1 MKKIAIIGCGTI
13 GNTHAGVY
21 NECKDASLVY
31 AVDIIPEKVKAFAEK
46 FSIPAVES
54 DYKKILSDPDLDAV
68 SVCLP
73 NYLHCQVTLD
83 ALKAGKHVLCEKPIA
98 LNMTEAEAMRDE
110 AQKQGLQCV
119 IGVVNRFHDNVNAV
133 KNHIENGDLGK
144 VYHVSLAFQGY
155 RSIPGMGRWFTTK
168 KESGGGVMIDW
179 GIHFVD
185 LALYCLNSP
194 TPISISGVAHSELA
208 RNMNDYVYT
217 SMWAGPPEFDGV
229 YDVEEVASG
238 LLRTS
243 GATIC
248 FEGAWARNVDT
259 SNMYIEFLGDK
270 GGIKLEYGGNYTLYT
285 SKNGSLFET
294 KQSRMDSSM
303 FQSEIDSFITN
314 ISSNTKSIA
323 DISNVIVT
331 QAVLDGFY
339 KSAELGREVKIEL

>member
-13 GNTHAGVY
+13 GNIHATAY
-21 NECKDASLVY
+21 NGCKDASLVS
-31 AVDIIPEKVKAFAEK
+31 AVDIIAEKAKAFAEK
-46 FSIPAVES
+46 FSISAVES
-54 DYKKILSDPDLDAV
+54 DYKKVLSDPDVDAV

-73 NYLHCQVTLD
+73 NYLHCQVTID
-83 ALKAGKHVLCEKPIA
+83 ALKAGKRVLCEKPIA
-98 LNMTEAEAMRDE
+98 LNMEEAESMRAE
-110 AQKQGLQCV
+110 AEKQNRQCI

-144 VYHVSLAFQGY
+144 VYHVNLVFQSY

-185 LALYCLNSP
+185 LALYCLGSP
-194 TPISISGVAHSELA
+194 VPVSISGAAHSELA
-208 RNMNDYVYT
+208 KNMNDYVYT

-243 GATIC
+243 GATIS
-248 FEGAWARNVDT
+248 FEGSWARNVDT
-259 SNMYIEFLGDK
+259 NNMHVEFLGDK

-285 SKNGSLFET
+285 SKAGSLFET
-294 KQSRMDSSM
+294 KQSRMKSSM
-303 FQSEIDSFITN
+303 FQAEIDSFVDN
-314 ISSNTKSIA
+314 ISNGTKSIA
-323 DISNVIVT
+323 DISKVIVS
-331 QAVLDGFY
+331 QAVMDGFY
-339 KSAELGREVKIEL
+339 KSSELGREIKI